1 MAVDWT
7 LDICVFLKY
16 SGGCTGNH
24 HLQKH
29 VKVVANPYI
38 LDTVVLEKTSILNV
52 LACGSEEG
60 LEGGYIFMYVP

>member
-1 MAVDWT
+1 MEFGH
-7 LDICVFLKY
+7 LLYVFLKY

-29 VKVVANPYI
+29 VEVVASPYI
-38 LDTVVLEKTSILNV
+38 LNTVVLEKTSILNA
-52 LACGSEEG
+52 LACGSEES